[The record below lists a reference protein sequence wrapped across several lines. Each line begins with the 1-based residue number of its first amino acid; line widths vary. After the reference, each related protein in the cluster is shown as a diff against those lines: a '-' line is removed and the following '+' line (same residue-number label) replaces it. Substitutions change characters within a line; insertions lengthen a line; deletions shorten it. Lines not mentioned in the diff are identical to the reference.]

1 MQVIV
6 LCLFYFLS
14 PLYLFFFLP
23 VFQDPLPPS
32 APPVSMEMTDG
43 SSGIVVSSFGKINA
57 AVDDDM
63 DGDTEF

>member
-1 MQVIV
+1 
-6 LCLFYFLS
+6 
-14 PLYLFFFLP
+14 
-23 VFQDPLPPS
+23 
-32 APPVSMEMTDG
+32 MEMTDG